1 MALQCKSQV
10 LTAVSRTRCD
20 LPFITFWSFS
30 PLLHCISLHGGGVHT
45 GLPLSLQHPRCARA
59 SAPLSSQG
67 LTSGGKSLLG
77 SFIPHKRGFPGGSAV
92 KNPPG
97 NAGDMSSIPGLGR
110 SPGEGQPTPGFLL
123 GKPLDREAWWA
134 ALHRV
139 AKSWTQVEQPST
151 HTHALTSHGVVA
163 GLFLVECQVAGMH
176 DLREESPGLPH

>member
-20 LPFITFWSFS
+20 LPFITSLVLS
-30 PLLHCISLHGGGVHT
+30 PHFFIAFHCMGDGGHT
-45 GLPLSLQHPRCARA
+45 GLPLSLQHPRYASA

-67 LTSGGKSLLG
+67 LTSGGKSLLW

-97 NAGDMSSIPGLGR
+97 NAGDMSLIPGLGR

-134 ALHRV
+134 TVHRV

-151 HTHALTSHGVVA
+151 HTHTPSQAMVLWLGFS
-163 GLFLVECQVAGMH
+163 
-176 DLREESPGLPH
+176 